1 MEANYKE
8 PMLVHHHLFAPVL
21 LPGTDHPP
29 HHFPFAFK
37 SPLVGLKWGCLISQ
51 LNWELEASSLHFPFL
66 VPSPSFIM
74 AGRTS
79 RLLGAVLRQ
88 PRSPRPRAPGL
99 ASRMTSTA
107 PARPA
112 VVTRRSYSSA
122 ANIRPTHAYA
132 TGHFVHV
139 VIQRPDCSEE
149 DTLTVPNLWLRDIC
163 PCPLC
168 QSPSSGQKS
177 FATCDLDM
185 ALAPKS
191 TELKQDGCLHV
202 EWSDAHTSV
211 YPIDYVTT
219 HYDEGIDGYR
229 RPTLPPRTLWDRA
242 VFERGLEQRN
252 VQYSD
257 WMRGGP
263 AFSDALQTLSAY
275 GLVVVKNV
283 PEAES
288 SVQKVGERIGRL
300 MDTFYGRT
308 WDVVSKPDAENVAY
322 TSEFLPL
329 HQDLLYHNPV
339 PKIQLLHCLKN
350 ECSGGDSLFSDGV
363 LAYWRIQLQDPRT
376 SPTMPEAVKIRA
388 LTSSPLRYC
397 YTKNGNDR
405 DGAHPVF
412 EYDDP
417 AALLVQHVNWS
428 PPFQAPF
435 FFKRYVTE
443 GPKKT
448 AAYPGRNPELRG
460 LDIWLEAMRTFRD
473 TIEAPQN
480 MWQYKMEP
488 GDCVL
493 FDNRRILHGRTRF
506 EPSEGGQRHLR
517 GAYLDEPTYDRVRRQ
532 HVHGWRMDKK
542 SKRKMANAEESQALS
557 IIGAE

>member
-1 MEANYKE
+1 M
-8 PMLVHHHLFAPVL
+8 
-21 LPGTDHPP
+21 
-29 HHFPFAFK
+29 
-37 SPLVGLKWGCLISQ
+37 I
-51 LNWELEASSLHFPFL
+51 
-66 VPSPSFIM
+66 I
-74 AGRTS
+74 
-79 RLLGAVLRQ
+79 
-88 PRSPRPRAPGL
+88 
-99 ASRMTSTA
+99 
-107 PARPA
+107 
-112 VVTRRSYSSA
+112 TRRPYSSA

-132 TGHFVHV
+132 AGHFVHV
-139 VIQRPDCSEE
+139 VVQRPDGSGASQE
-149 DTLTVPNLWLRDIC
+149 DILTVPNLWLRDIC

-177 FATCDLDM
+177 FATCDLDI
-185 ALAPKS
+185 AVAPKS
-191 TELKQDGCLHV
+191 AELKQDGCLHV

-219 HYDEGIDGYR
+219 QHDRSMYSR
-229 RPTLPPRTLWDRA
+229 LPTMAHRTLWDRA

-263 AFSDALQTLSAY
+263 AFSDALQTLAAY

-288 SVQKVGERIGRL
+288 SVQGVGERIGPL

-329 HQDLLYHNPV
+329 HQDLLYHTPV

-363 LAYWRIQLQDPRT
+363 LAFWRMQLQDRT
-376 SPTMPEAVKIRA
+376 ASSNMFEAVEMLK
-388 LTSSPLRYC
+388 LNSLPYC

-405 DGAHPVF
+405 NRAHPVIEHF
-412 EYDDP
+412 SP
-417 AALLVQHVNWS
+417 AAPLVQHVNWS

-435 FFKRYVTE
+435 PLKKYIIE
-443 GPKKT
+443 GPREK
-448 AAYPGRNPELRG
+448 AAYAKGKKGNPDLRG
-460 LDIWLEAMRTFRD
+460 LDVWLGAMRTFRD

-493 FDNRRILHGRTRF
+493 FDNRRILHGRTQF

-517 GAYLDEPTYDRVRRQ
+517 GAYLDEPTYDRVREQ
-532 HVHGWRMDKK
+532 HQVRASRLTKTLQHN
-542 SKRKMANAEESQALS
+542 MANAERKQALS